1 MENYKDIMTDANN
14 IYEAYLRTIKSSKW
28 KPETQKCMLKNLNL
42 RILVILVVSYQIKR
56 EYIREEVISKC

>member
-14 IYEAYLRTIKSSKW
+14 IYEAYLQTIKSSKW

-42 RILVILVVSYQIKR
+42 CILVTLDVN
-56 EYIREEVISKC
+56 